1 MRPRCPAGWRD
12 PSERTSPTPRPR
24 TSSYPPCFDGG
35 DCSAMILVT
44 GANGFIGTHVVR
56 RLHETG
62 VGPIRAMVRI
72 RSKAR
77 IPDGVDVVEA
87 DLTRPQSLG
96 PAVAGVEAIVH
107 AAAITANLK
116 EPYPGAYDAIKRG
129 GTENLVGAARA
140 AGVTRMVV
148 MSGLGTRPAPKGTY
162 MATRWGL
169 EEAVRNS
176 GLSHVILQPSVLFGD
191 GAEFVA
197 ALSRLARVS
206 PVLPL
211 LGGGNVRFQPLWVE
225 DLVTCLV
232 ACVEGGP
239 QVTGAVPRGGSE
251 YATFKE
257 VMQTICAAMSVRRLM
272 VPLRLPIARVQARLM
287 AAVLPNPPLTPA
299 TLELFSFDNSTDLD
313 AVDRNFGFHAR
324 GFREHLRA
332 HGIAG

>member
-1 MRPRCPAGWRD
+1 
-12 PSERTSPTPRPR
+12 
-24 TSSYPPCFDGG
+24 
-35 DCSAMILVT
+35 MILVT

-62 VGPIRAMVRI
+62 TAPIRAMVRI

-107 AAAITANLK
+107 AAAITANLRQ
-116 EPYPGAYDAIKRG
+116 PYPGAYDAINRG
-129 GTENLVGAARA
+129 GTENLVAAARA

-148 MSGLGTRPAPKGTY
+148 MSGLGTKPAPRGTY

-169 EEAVRNS
+169 EEAVRS
-176 GLSHVILQPSVLFGD
+176 SEIPYVILQPSVLFGD
-191 GAEFVA
+191 GAEFIA

-225 DLVTCLV
+225 DLVSCLV
-232 ACVEGGP
+232 ASLRRDAP
-239 QVTGAVPRGGSE
+239 INRAISLGGSE
-251 YATFKE
+251 YATFKD
-257 VMQTICAAMSVRRLM
+257 VLQTICAAMSVRRLM
-272 VPLRLPIARVQARLM
+272 VPLPLPVARVQARLM
-287 AAVLPNPPLTPA
+287 AILPNSPLTPA
-299 TLELFSFDNSTDLD
+299 TLELFSFDNSTELD
-313 AVDRNFGFHAR
+313 AVDRHFGFHPR

-332 HGIAG
+332 HGISG

>member
-1 MRPRCPAGWRD
+1 
-12 PSERTSPTPRPR
+12 
-24 TSSYPPCFDGG
+24 
-35 DCSAMILVT
+35 MILVT
-44 GANGFIGTHVVR
+44 GASGFIGAHVVR

-62 VGPIRAMVRI
+62 AGPIRAMVRN
-72 RSKAR
+72 RSKASAL
-77 IPDGVDVVEA
+77 DGVDVVEA
-87 DLTRPQSLG
+87 DLTRPQTLAA
-96 PAVAGVEAIVH
+96 AVTGVSVIIH

-116 EPYPGAYDAIKRG
+116 EPYPGAYDAINRG
-129 GTENLVGAARA
+129 GTENLVAAAAA

-148 MSGLGTRPAPKGTY
+148 MSGLGTKPAPKGTY

-169 EEAVRNS
+169 EEAVHN
-176 GLSHVILQPSVLFGD
+176 GGIPYVILQPSVLFGD
-191 GAEFVA
+191 GAEFIA

-232 ACVEGGP
+232 ACVKGGP
-239 QVTGAVPRGGSE
+239 PMNSAVPLGGSE

-272 VPLRLPIARVQARLM
+272 VPLPLPIARVQARLM
-287 AAVLPNPPLTPA
+287 AAVMPIPPLTPA

-313 AVDRNFGFHAR
+313 SVDRNFGFHAR

>member
-1 MRPRCPAGWRD
+1 
-12 PSERTSPTPRPR
+12 
-24 TSSYPPCFDGG
+24 
-35 DCSAMILVT
+35 MILVT
-44 GANGFIGTHVVR
+44 GASGFIGGHVVR
-56 RLHETG
+56 RLHESG
-62 VGPIRAMVRI
+62 AGPIRAMVRS

-77 IPDGVDVVEA
+77 GLDGVDVVEA
-87 DLTRPQSLG
+87 DLTRPETIG
-96 PAVAGVEAIVH
+96 PAVAGVGVIVH

-116 EPYPGAYDAIKRG
+116 EPYPGAYDAINRG
-129 GTENLVGAARA
+129 GTENLVAAA
-140 AGVTRMVV
+140 AGAGVTRIVV

-176 GLSHVILQPSVLFGD
+176 HISHVILQPSVLFGD

-211 LGGGNVRFQPLWVE
+211 LGGGRVRFQPLWIE
-225 DLVTCLV
+225 DLVTCLLT
-232 ACVEGGP
+232 CVKGDPALAGAIPLGG
-239 QVTGAVPRGGSE
+239 GE

-257 VMQTICAAMSVRRLM
+257 VIETICTAMSVRRML
-272 VPLRLPIARVQARLM
+272 VPLPLPIARMQARLM
-287 AAVLPNPPLTPA
+287 AALMPNPPLTPA

-313 AVDRNFGFHAR
+313 AVDRQFGFHPR
-324 GFREHLRA
+324 GFGEHLRA